1 MTKILKQTV
10 YQNAMPSADTSG
22 VMFIVDGHMHIF
34 QMTPLEICR
43 ADARGLMVSELLYNF
58 RHFREV

>member
-34 QMTPLEICR
+34 QMTPLEMKRLARQIE
-43 ADARGLMVSELLYNF
+43 DAHKKPTPTGSSG
-58 RHFREV
+58 